1 MAMPVQGLSHRLRGP
16 ALPPLSASDTTPHFA
31 VIVMGVSG
39 CGKSTLGSLLGTALD
54 APFLEGDDFHAP
66 EAVAK
71 MRAGQALTDD
81 DRWPWLDRIGV
92 AANAAITDRGRTVI
106 ACSALRAAYRA
117 RLRAAIAAPVRFLLL
132 ENSRGNGVDVR
143 EGHRVVEVLF
153 DGNRTTGVRFRSGEG
168 ALSTVHA
175 DWVVD
180 ASGQG
185 GLLSREL
192 DLRRWDP
199 FFQNL

>member
-117 RLRAAIAAPVRFLLL
+117 RLRAAIAAPVRFILL
-132 ENSRGNGVDVR
+132 ENSRERLLARLAARADHYMPTSLLDSQLATLER
-143 EGHRVVEVLF
+143 PDE
-153 DGNRTTGVRFRSGEG
+153 DEG
-168 ALSTVHA
+168 AMILTTDA
-175 DWVVD
+175 DPCALRD
-180 ASGQG
+180 AA
-185 GLLSREL
+185 
-192 DLRRWDP
+192 LRWLR
-199 FFQNL
+199 

>member
-54 APFLEGDDFHAP
+54 ASFLEGDDFHAP

-117 RLRAAIAAPVRFLLL
+117 RLRAAIAAPVRFILL
-132 ENSRGNGVDVR
+132 ENSRERLLARLAARADHYMPTSLLDSQLATLER
-143 EGHRVVEVLF
+143 PDE
-153 DGNRTTGVRFRSGEG
+153 DEG
-168 ALSTVHA
+168 AMILTTDA
-175 DWVVD
+175 DPCALRD
-180 ASGQG
+180 AA
-185 GLLSREL
+185 
-192 DLRRWDP
+192 LRWLR
-199 FFQNL
+199 

>member
-1 MAMPVQGLSHRLRGP
+1 M
-16 ALPPLSASDTTPHFA
+16 PPLSASDTTPHFA

-117 RLRAAIAAPVRFLLL
+117 RLRAAIAAPVRFILL
-132 ENSRGNGVDVR
+132 ENSRERLLARLAARADHYMPTSLLDSQLATLER
-143 EGHRVVEVLF
+143 PDE
-153 DGNRTTGVRFRSGEG
+153 DEG
-168 ALSTVHA
+168 AMILTTDA
-175 DWVVD
+175 DPCALRD
-180 ASGQG
+180 AA
-185 GLLSREL
+185 
-192 DLRRWDP
+192 LRWLR
-199 FFQNL
+199 

>member
-1 MAMPVQGLSHRLRGP
+1 M
-16 ALPPLSASDTTPHFA
+16 PPLSASDTTPHFA

-117 RLRAAIAAPVRFLLL
+117 RLRAAIAAPVRFILL
-132 ENSRGNGVDVR
+132 ENSRERLLARLAARADHYMPTSLLDSQLATLER
-143 EGHRVVEVLF
+143 PDE
-153 DGNRTTGVRFRSGEG
+153 DEG
-168 ALSTVHA
+168 AMILTTDA
-175 DWVVD
+175 DPCALRD
-180 ASGQG
+180 AALRWRCAALFRRLPG
-185 GLLSREL
+185 GGTAKC
-192 DLRRWDP
+192 RRP
-199 FFQNL
+199 RA

>member
-1 MAMPVQGLSHRLRGP
+1 M
-16 ALPPLSASDTTPHFA
+16 PPLSASDTTPHFA

-117 RLRAAIAAPVRFLLL
+117 RLRAAMAAPVRFILL
-132 ENSRGNGVDVR
+132 ENSRERLLARLAVR
-143 EGHRVVEVLF
+143 ADHYMPTSLLDSQLATLERPDE
-153 DGNRTTGVRFRSGEG
+153 DEG
-168 ALSTVHA
+168 AMILTTDA
-175 DWVVD
+175 DPCALRD
-180 ASGQG
+180 AA
-185 GLLSREL
+185 
-192 DLRRWDP
+192 LRWLR
-199 FFQNL
+199 

>member
-16 ALPPLSASDTTPHFA
+16 ALPPLSASDTAPHFA

-117 RLRAAIAAPVRFLLL
+117 RLRAAIAAPVRFILL
-132 ENSRGNGVDVR
+132 ENSRERLLARLAARADHYMPTSLLDSQLATLER
-143 EGHRVVEVLF
+143 PDE
-153 DGNRTTGVRFRSGEG
+153 DEG
-168 ALSTVHA
+168 AMILTTDA
-175 DWVVD
+175 DPCALRD
-180 ASGQG
+180 AA
-185 GLLSREL
+185 
-192 DLRRWDP
+192 LRWLR
-199 FFQNL
+199 